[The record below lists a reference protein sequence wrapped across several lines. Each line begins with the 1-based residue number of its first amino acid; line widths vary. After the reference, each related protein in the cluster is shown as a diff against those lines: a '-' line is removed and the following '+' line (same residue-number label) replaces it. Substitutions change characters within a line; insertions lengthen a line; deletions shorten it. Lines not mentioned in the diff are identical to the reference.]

1 LLDHRFIRRH
11 DDADA
16 HGLIERYNNVQRF
29 PIHKAKQQSAR
40 VRLVVCIGSDTLAA
54 SDYRQ
59 NGAHANPALE
69 HALDGVPAE
78 DHLFTFH

>member
-1 LLDHRFIRRH
+1 LLDRRFIRRH

-16 HGLIERYNNVQRF
+16 RGLIKRYDNVQRF

-40 VRLVVCIGSDTLAA
+40 VRRVVCIGSDSLAA
-54 SDYRQ
+54 GDYRQ
-59 NGAHANPALE
+59 NSAHTNPALE

-78 DHLFTFH
+78 DHLSTFH